1 MLVADRDTTL
11 NANCSRF
18 GGFNIKCKTFVD
30 ATDENCFKL
39 IFGDTKTAG
48 GLPFATPLLAKPR
61 EGGVRAAGPGLCSG
75 RARPG
80 GEARRGGAGRLRP
93 GARGRG
99 RDAGP
104 GRGRRGVRR
113 AMANVK
119 VAVRVRPLSKRCVG
133 APRGGSVTSCGA
145 RRGRDGE
152 GGREGRA
159 SLRRAQWL
167 GGLAWGPRGV
177 PPPELPQTGRL
188 SSSVREGS
196 LPPPLLLGFPEPDIA
211 AGSRRCSAPPR
222 LLVSD
227 GQGGRQAGRL
237 EATPPNKKVPQHSAL
252 VGSGSNVWLKACGLW
267 KFGEE
272 REGKGD
278 FSGL

>member
-1 MLVADRDTTL
+1 
-11 NANCSRF
+11 
-18 GGFNIKCKTFVD
+18 
-30 ATDENCFKL
+30 
-39 IFGDTKTAG
+39 
-48 GLPFATPLLAKPR
+48 
-61 EGGVRAAGPGLCSG
+61 
-75 RARPG
+75 
-80 GEARRGGAGRLRP
+80 
-93 GARGRG
+93 
-99 RDAGP
+99 
-104 GRGRRGVRR
+104 
-113 AMANVK
+113 MANVK

-188 SSSVREGS
+188 SSSVRKGS

-211 AGSRRCSAPPR
+211 AGSRRCSAPPPR

-237 EATPPNKKVPQHSAL
+237 EDNSPKQEGAAAQRA
-252 VGSGSNVWLKACGLW
+252 GGLW
-267 KFGEE
+267 I
-272 REGKGD
+272 
-278 FSGL
+278 